1 MVKSI
6 ALGVYSSMV
15 HLFPFR
21 TEKLSLLALMVLPFW
36 GWESKSMP
44 ILKSLFS
51 NEGAFFV
58 YQNVVLTSPS
68 RGWWRGR
75 MFYIKLQLI
84 SIFKYIDKLSPS
96 KRGIKGEDVFTSLT
110 KACSDYASEWTRDPG
125 RSGFILINSY
135 LFTFFSFFT
144 FF

>member
-1 MVKSI
+1 
-6 ALGVYSSMV
+6 
-15 HLFPFR
+15 
-21 TEKLSLLALMVLPFW
+21 
-36 GWESKSMP
+36 
-44 ILKSLFS
+44 
-51 NEGAFFV
+51 
-58 YQNVVLTSPS
+58 
-68 RGWWRGR
+68 

>member
-1 MVKSI
+1 
-6 ALGVYSSMV
+6 
-15 HLFPFR
+15 
-21 TEKLSLLALMVLPFW
+21 
-36 GWESKSMP
+36 MP

-58 YQNVVLTSPS
+58 HQNVAIQSPPLE
-68 RGWWRGR
+68 GDEGGGC
-75 MFYIKLQLI
+75 FY
-84 SIFKYIDKLSPS
+84 
-96 KRGIKGEDVFTSLT
+96 VTSLT

-135 LFTFFSFFT
+135 FFT

>member
-110 KACSDYASEWTRDPG
+110 KACSDYASEWTRDTG

>member
-15 HLFPFR
+15 HLFPFQ